1 MDNLKLVLVGVM
13 CSIMLMGC
21 SAAKNHAATTQTD
34 TPRATSAAANP
45 AAGNDTMTDDIK
57 NGADKARDAAGNVI
71 DDAGNIVEDAGD
83 AVNDAADSV
92 GNAVKE

>member
-21 SAAKNHAATTQTD
+21 SAAKNHAATTGTD
-34 TPRATSAAANP
+34 TPRATAAT
-45 AAGNDTMTDDIK
+45 GNDTMTDDIK
-57 NGADKARDAAGNVI
+57 TGANKARDAAGNVI

-83 AVNDAADSV
+83 AVNHAADSV